1 MLKNITV
8 ICDGGAYSL
17 KISSLLYL
25 FFDKNGFFF
34 YLLILKQKMVHQTY
48 KVLQDIKM
56 QGGDPYFP
64 QDYRIQFIMPSKV
77 NPAMSKI
84 FPILMKGKNKE
95 DPIIYTPY
103 TGTVHR
109 WA

>member
-1 MLKNITV
+1 
-8 ICDGGAYSL
+8 
-17 KISSLLYL
+17 
-25 FFDKNGFFF
+25 
-34 YLLILKQKMVHQTY
+34 MVHQTY

-109 WA
+109 WS